1 LTFDAILE
9 IKDTILKRKFKKIGI
24 YMRIKKI
31 IEKLNQKLKIERL
44 DVKKE
49 EEKIKQFLEK

>member
-1 LTFDAILE
+1 MEDAL
-9 IKDTILKRKFKKIGI
+9 LKRKFKKLGI

-49 EEKIKQFLEK
+49 QEKIKQFLEK